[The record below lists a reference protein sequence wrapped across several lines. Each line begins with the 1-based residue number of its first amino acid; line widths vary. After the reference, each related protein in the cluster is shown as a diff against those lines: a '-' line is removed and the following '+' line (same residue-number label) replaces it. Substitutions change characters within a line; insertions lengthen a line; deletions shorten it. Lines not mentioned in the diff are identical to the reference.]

1 MLETEDWSTKFHPI
15 WYVNPTIVRGLDYY
29 TKTVFEFLS
38 NGLAICAGGRYDGLA
53 DELGGVNLPSLGF
66 AAGME
71 RILML
76 MEEQNAQFPQVDTP
90 DIYIAPLGNSAN
102 ATAVKL
108 CNTLRAEGF
117 SAITDM
123 SGRGLKAQMKYADKI
138 GAKYTM
144 VLGDNEVESGV
155 AKIKDMNSGEQNE
168 VEITTGLVQALYD
181 MSIDK
186 AFDDL
191 NESINK
197 MEV

>member
-1 MLETEDWSTKFHPI
+1 MS
-15 WYVNPTIVRGLDYY
+15 
-29 TKTVFEFLS
+29 
-38 NGLAICAGGRYDGLA
+38 
-53 DELGGVNLPSLGF
+53 
-66 AAGME
+66 
-71 RILML
+71 
-76 MEEQNAQFPQVDTP
+76 
-90 DIYIAPLGNSAN
+90 
-102 ATAVKL
+102 AVKL

-181 MSIDK
+181 MSINK